1 MTDTG
6 VEHWMESVPAAPDAS
21 VLHGDGVP
29 DGNQSL
35 TCFSCDAPMTDLY
48 CGNCGQKNDNYRR
61 PLWRLGAEAFAAFT
75 AFENRIWRTWAS
87 LLFRPGRVAR
97 EYADGR
103 RTHWSSPV
111 RVYIFMSILLFGYM
125 EVTGT
130 QFVAL
135 DVDVVPKENP
145 AEGGSAYEVEFAPL
159 FFERESN
166 IRALNRG
173 KDFALIERVIAEGD
187 FEFSVGW
194 GGVEA
199 DGFENMPEEEREAL
213 ADDMDELRETL
224 RALEESTGTDMSDA
238 VEGIPDPRAEA
249 EEDGGISINGER
261 VDRRTGAHLVAELA
275 RNPGIVNNALGR
287 WLPRV
292 VFAMMPLTML
302 IGALFIRGR
311 RRRGWKRRR
320 DPEAR
325 PALLYD
331 HAVHAAYLHGVAYL
345 LAFIAIVAAQLTGS
359 GTVANLLFFAL
370 LVYLPLSLRHMFGR
384 GWIKTLW
391 TSYAVGLIY
400 FVIITT
406 VMSGF
411 VADAIQ
417 DRLEQEEAVTAI
429 TSP

>member
-6 VEHWMESVPAAPDAS
+6 VEHWLESVPATPDAS
-21 VLHGDGVP
+21 VLQGDGVP

-35 TCFSCDAPMTDLY
+35 LCFSCDAPMTDLY

-75 AFENRIWRTWAS
+75 AFENRIWRTWAN
-87 LLFRPGRVAR
+87 LLVRPGRVAR

-135 DVDVVPKENP
+135 DVDVTPVENP
-145 AEGGSAYEVEFAPL
+145 AEGESAYEVEFAPL

-166 IRALNRG
+166 IRTMNRG
-173 KDFALIERVIAEGD
+173 KDFALIEQVIAEGD
-187 FEFSVGW
+187 FDFSLGW

-199 DGFENMPEEEREAL
+199 GGFEDMPEEQREAF

-224 RALEESTGTDMSDA
+224 RALEESTGADMTEA

-261 VDRRTGAHLVAELA
+261 VDNRTGAHLVAELA

-292 VFAMMPLTML
+292 VFLMMPLTML

-320 DPEAR
+320 DPDAR

-345 LAFIAIVAAQLTGS
+345 FAFISIVAAQVTGS
-359 GTVANLLFFAL
+359 GAVANLLFIAL
-370 LVYLPLSLRHMFGR
+370 LIYLPLSLRRMFGR
-384 GWIKTLW
+384 SWIKTLW

-400 FVIITT
+400 FVIITS

-417 DRLEQEEAVTAI
+417 DRLEQEEVVAAVTA
-429 TSP
+429 P